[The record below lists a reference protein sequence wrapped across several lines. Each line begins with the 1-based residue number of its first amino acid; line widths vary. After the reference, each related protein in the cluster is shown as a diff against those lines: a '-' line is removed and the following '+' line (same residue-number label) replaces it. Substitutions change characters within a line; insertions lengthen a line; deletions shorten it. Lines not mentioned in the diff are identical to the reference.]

1 MYRQG
6 MSLRQIGEREGVTA
20 SSVLAALRKAGVK
33 LRPARAPK
41 GPWPI
46 AYLDEAIKLRAKGL
60 TLAEIGAR
68 VGRTGEA
75 VRLVLRRRHD
85 FPR

>member
-1 MYRQG
+1 M
-6 MSLRQIGEREGVTA
+6 LV
-20 SSVLAALRKAGVK
+20 VLRKAGVRM
-33 LRPARAPK
+33 RPARAPK

-75 VRLVLRRRHD
+75 VRLVLRRRHES
-85 FPR
+85 PR